1 MKIAKRPR
9 RSLAVSRGL
18 RRRQARATAD
28 EVDRRLFLQLS
39 TSAVIVAIAVLVS
52 VAGGGIQEGMINTI
66 EKNTGLEEVN
76 AALTSM
82 MESVPVIGN
91 LFSGEG
97 AVQVFSSG
105 NELSDDS
112 PTASYD
118 FTLEPVEPMASPND
132 QPVDDT
138 QQSGFDQSAFES
150 LPDVS
155 DATDGGVNSAAVS
168 SQAQELSVFR
178 FVRAMAGQQEE
189 EPAGQPVQEM
199 ADSVPENCTLEY
211 QPLPYALS
219 LPLTGTVTSCFGS
232 RDDPVNDE
240 ESFHHGLDIA
250 APAGTAI
257 RAIASGKVIEVGF
270 NAAYGNYVVVEHA
283 GDLTSKYAHCQS
295 ILVKEGDRVKPSTKL
310 ATVGSTGV
318 STGNHLHLEMR
329 LSGIF
334 LDPALQLGVVS

>member
-9 RSLAVSRGL
+9 KSISISRGP
-18 RRRQARATAD
+18 RRRAARATAE

-39 TSAVIVAIAVLVS
+39 SSAVIVAIAVLVS
-52 VAGGGIQEGMINTI
+52 VAGGGIRDGMINTI
-66 EKNTGLEEVN
+66 EKNTSLEEVN

-91 LFSGEG
+91 LFSQEG

-105 NELSDDS
+105 NELKDDS
-112 PTASYD
+112 PTASYH
-118 FTLEPVEPMASPND
+118 FTLEPVEPMVSPNE

-138 QQSGFDQSAFES
+138 QESGFDESAFES

-168 SQAQELSVFR
+168 SQTQELSVFR
-178 FVRAMAGQQEE
+178 FVRAMAGQQEQPE
-189 EPAGQPVQEM
+189 EQPVQEM
-199 ADSVPENCTLEY
+199 ADTVPENCTLEY
-211 QPLPYALS
+211 QALPFSLS

-232 RDDPVNDE
+232 RGDPLSE
-240 ESFHHGLDIA
+240 EQSFHHGLDIA

-257 RAIASGKVIEVGF
+257 RAVASGTVIEVGF
-270 NAAYGNYVVVEHA
+270 NAAYGNYVVVQHA

-318 STGNHLHLEMR
+318 STGNHLHLELR